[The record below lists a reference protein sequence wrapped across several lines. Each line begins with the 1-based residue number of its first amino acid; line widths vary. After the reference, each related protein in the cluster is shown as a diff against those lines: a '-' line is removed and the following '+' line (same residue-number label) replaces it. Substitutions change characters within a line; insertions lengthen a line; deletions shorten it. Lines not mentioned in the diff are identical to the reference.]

1 MLIPTAEGIVK
12 KTRPVGQRI
21 AKPTSYL
28 YTPPPPPDSRS
39 MSILHDDTYPVSSY
53 RAPSSSSYT
62 PQKPYGEWEQQA
74 AVPSVSEDLE
84 VEAAPILIAAPSL
97 ASDATID
104 EAFVLKER
112 SMDSSHFPGTLPPPC
127 APVQFKKRQVSN
139 TPKNRSIRVK
149 LEWILNFYSIEA
161 IYSCP
166 DDECVLPLSVF
177 ALSSDNLMSN
187 KSHFVHSL
195 TMWKSNQ
202 FLFQQWI
209 TDREVRAKYKRSLW
223 IIPIKNHCT
232 LRDGSKY
239 HLF

>member
-1 MLIPTAEGIVK
+1 MRESRWFGEISRLPINSQAASAAHDPSSSYSASSNRSASAMLIPTAEGIVK

-74 AVPSVSEDLE
+74 AVPSESEDLE

-149 LEWILNFYSIEA
+149 LE
-161 IYSCP
+161 
-166 DDECVLPLSVF
+166 
-177 ALSSDNLMSN
+177 
-187 KSHFVHSL
+187 
-195 TMWKSNQ
+195 
-202 FLFQQWI
+202 
-209 TDREVRAKYKRSLW
+209 
-223 IIPIKNHCT
+223 
-232 LRDGSKY
+232 
-239 HLF
+239 